1 MDPDYAR
8 DDDDAHDKWHSL
20 HLRSVDLRDDDSM
33 EEDGGERRSRR
44 KLLITITISR

>member
-33 EEDGGERRSRR
+33 EEDGGERR
-44 KLLITITISR
+44 KLLITITTSR